1 MAQGRP
7 AYQPTAEEW
16 ANWRKKALLR
26 RFFEK
31 IPGQPEIPWSEFIDP
46 VLMMFS
52 GFPETALGKAMVGR
66 TPLTK
71 LVRRYPQ
78 KIETIEDLK
87 PIIQDLATRLRIK
100 KYLPILEKP
109 SWEFG
114 TGSYGAKSG
123 IKIKLKPSWP
133 TLPESFLK
141 QTKSLGPAAKTG
153 MYYTPKWHRFP
164 QGFVKTTSLHELL
177 HPKVEI
183 IEKVLP
189 YKTRLGR
196 KVQEALVEAL
206 TQRLKGWAF
215 LKRVPR

>member
-1 MAQGRP
+1 MMAG
-7 AYQPTAEEW
+7 ATVEF
-16 ANWRKKALLR
+16 RKKALLR
-26 RFFEK
+26 RIFSPYNE
-31 IPGQPEIPWSEFIDP
+31 GEFIPMVPDP
-46 VLMMFS
+46 LVQMSSLS
-52 GFPETALGKAMVGR
+52 
-66 TPLTK
+66 PLIDLFGTTK

-189 YKTRLGR
+189 YKTALGR

-206 TQRLKGWAF
+206 TNRLKGWAF